1 MKKLMTVAATW
12 AALALVS
19 SSAFAGSSAGYG
31 NGGPLGPYES
41 MISQANA
48 SGELF
53 RITGL
58 CKSACTMFL
67 SIRNVCVERSAL
79 LKFHSGVVGA
89 PASVTQRMA
98 ASYNSALLGYVT
110 EHHFMDTTAFHSIPG
125 SALIDKFG
133 YKECPRK

>member
-1 MKKLMTVAATW
+1 MKKLVSVAATS
-12 AALALVS
+12 AALALAS

-31 NGGPLGPYES
+31 NGGPLGPYQT
-41 MISQANA
+41 MIAQANA

-67 SIRNVCVERSAL
+67 SIKNVCVERSAL
-79 LKFHSGVVGA
+79 LKFHSGVAGAAPGVG
-89 PASVTQRMA
+89 PTMA
-98 ASYNSALLGYVT
+98 ATYNSALRSYVD
-110 EHHFMDTTAFHSIPG
+110 EHHFMDTPAFHSIPG

>member
-1 MKKLMTVAATW
+1 MKKLVSIAATF
-12 AALALVS
+12 AALTFMS
-19 SSAFAGSSAGYG
+19 SFAFAGSSAGYG
-31 NGGPLGPYES
+31 KGGPLGPYQV

-67 SIRNVCVERSAL
+67 SINNVCVERSAL
-79 LKFHSGVVGA
+79 LKFHSGIASA
-89 PASVTQRMA
+89 PPSVRQAMA
-98 ASYNSALLGYVT
+98 ATYNSALRSYVE
-110 EHHFMDTTAFHSIPG
+110 EHHFMDTPAFHSIPG

>member
-1 MKKLMTVAATW
+1 MKKLVFVAATW

-31 NGGPLGPYES
+31 NGGPLQPYQA
-41 MISQANA
+41 MIAKANA

-67 SIRNVCVERSAL
+67 SINNVCVERSAL
-79 LKFHSGVVGA
+79 LKFHSGNPTA
-89 PASVTQRMA
+89 PFSVRQTMA
-98 ASYNSALLGYVT
+98 ATYNGALRSYVE
-110 EHHFMDTTAFHSIPG
+110 EHHFMDTPAFHSIPG
-125 SALIDKFG
+125 SAIIDKFG